1 MRGIVEE
8 AVFCELHRLHFIF
21 DPAWCMQPTSE
32 NQNMR
37 KHAQVTCQTR
47 HTIALYRSCLPTRSL
62 RRHPAAC
69 RAHPVMLATPRPP
82 CARLAAQNSSH
93 VPSPPFAGA
102 AAADCALS
110 ARRRV
115 RHHDC
120 LLPLVI
126 KQPAAAEARPA
137 AKFSTPSSCRIRAVS
152 GRRLRRVLNANAV
165 VCSSILDVL
174 LK

>member
-1 MRGIVEE
+1 M
-8 AVFCELHRLHFIF
+8 FCELHRLHFIF

-37 KHAQVTCQTR
+37 NSQVTCVGFLCQTR
-47 HTIALYRSCLPTRSL
+47 HDRPESISCRPTRSL

>member
-1 MRGIVEE
+1 
-8 AVFCELHRLHFIF
+8 VFCELIGYISSSTLHGACNPLQKTITCGNIHKLHVGFL
-21 DPAWCMQPTSE
+21 
-32 NQNMR
+32 
-37 KHAQVTCQTR
+37 CQTR
-47 HTIALYRSCLPTRSL
+47 HDRPESISCRPTRSL

-115 RHHDC
+115 LHHDC

-137 AKFSTPSSCRIRAVS
+137 AKFSTPSSCRTRTVS

-165 VCSSILDVL
+165 LCSSILDVL

>member
-37 KHAQVTCQTR
+37 NSQFMSSGHDR
-47 HTIALYRSCLPTRSL
+47 PESISCRPTRSL

>member
-1 MRGIVEE
+1 LRASSVTFHLRPCMVH
-8 AVFCELHRLHFIF
+8 ATHFRK
-21 DPAWCMQPTSE
+21 P
-32 NQNMR
+32 
-37 KHAQVTCQTR
+37 KHAETFTSYMCVCQTR
-47 HTIALYRSCLPTRSL
+47 HTIALNRSCLPTRSL